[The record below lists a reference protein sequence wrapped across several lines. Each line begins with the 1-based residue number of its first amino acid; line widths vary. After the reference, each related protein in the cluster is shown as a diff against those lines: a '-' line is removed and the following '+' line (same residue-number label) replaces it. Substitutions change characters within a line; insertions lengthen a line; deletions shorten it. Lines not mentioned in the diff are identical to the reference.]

1 MTLQMLLDCLVCG
14 LFAEHDNDE
23 RHGEGEDP
31 VDKDQELGV
40 REATCL
46 AGRVHIVLVKETAS
60 SNSYRYQ
67 MTFTGHEKY
76 CLCTS
81 VAEPKLFNFGSG
93 STYFDSGSSSISSP
107 IIL

>member
-40 REATCL
+40 REATGL
-46 AGRVHIVLVKETAS
+46 AGRVHIVLVKETAA
-60 SNSYRYQ
+60 
-67 MTFTGHEKY
+67 THTG
-76 CLCTS
+76 S
-81 VAEPKLFNFGSG
+81 R
-93 STYFDSGSSSISSP
+93 
-107 IIL
+107 